1 MTVGRCSR
9 ALRAA
14 VFAAVCVLLASLGHT
29 MMSGASVPWW
39 AAIAAVAATGGTAWW
54 VADRERGPLLVASLT
69 VAAQA
74 ALHSSFSLA
83 QALALPR
90 TPGGPSLARRWLG
103 YVLCGSPSGPGG
115 GHDLASTPTMGAST
129 GFMTSTGPVTS
140 MDPMTPTGPM
150 GSTGSSGGMDHA
162 MSAMHSMGSMHDMG
176 AVHSLDHGTGA
187 MSSTGM
193 LAAHLLAALVC
204 GLWLAHGERAAFR
217 VLRALAGWFVAPLRL
232 ILRLPAPPH
241 RPRVRVRRA
250 RSDRAPRELLLACAL
265 TSRGPPVGTAVA

>member
-29 MMSGASVPWW
+29 MMSGATVPWW

-54 VADRERGPLLVASLT
+54 LADRERGPLVVASLT

-103 YVLCGSPSGPGG
+103 YALCGSPSGPGG
-115 GHDLASTPTMGAST
+115 GHDLASTSTMGASM
-129 GFMTSTGPVTS
+129 GSTTS
-140 MDPMTPTGPM
+140 MGPMGPM
-150 GSTGSSGGMDHA
+150 GSGSSGGTDHA
-162 MSAMHSMGSMHDMG
+162 MSAMHAMGSMHDMG

-217 VLRALAGWFVAPLRL
+217 VLRSLAGWFVAPLRL

-250 RSDRAPRELLLACAL
+250 RSDRAPRELLLTCAI

>member
-29 MMSGASVPWW
+29 MMSGATVPWW
-39 AAIAAVAATGGTAWW
+39 AAIGAVAATGGTAWW
-54 VADRERGPLLVASLT
+54 LADRERGPLLVASLT

-103 YVLCGSPSGPGG
+103 YVLCGAPSGPGG
-115 GHDLASTPTMGAST
+115 GHDLASTATMGASM
-129 GFMTSTGPVTS
+129 GPMTSTGPTAS
-140 MDPMTPTGPM
+140 MGPM
-150 GSTGSSGGMDHA
+150 ESTGSSGGMDHA
-162 MSAMHSMGSMHDMG
+162 MSTVHSMGSMHDMG
-176 AVHSLDHGTGA
+176 ALHSLVHGTGA